1 MLEIDTGS
9 DPISGDLDDG
19 SGIQRFSG
27 WLELAGALRDALG
40 LTPETVVGKEP

>member
-19 SGIQRFSG
+19 RGIQRFTG
-27 WLELAGALRDALG
+27 WLELAGALRAALG
-40 LTPETVVGKEP
+40 LAPGTTAGKEP